1 MWLVPIVNSCY
12 QDLTVSWVF
21 PQLTAHAGSI
31 KTKHSVN
38 RIISCVKKPHWN
50 LSCQRNDTETFE
62 TFWLLYDHKLEH
74 AKHKH
79 IHFITHRNTYVHK
92 NVNLNFKRLH
102 GKSIMFV
109 PEWNWKDPQ
118 NIKFRGK
125 FIVTDFTACWSD
137 VKCFFLYFRRFAD
150 VEVNGLLGLV
160 ERETVEP
167 RWGH

>member
-1 MWLVPIVNSCY
+1 MSKKWYGNIWNFLIVIWSQIRTC
-12 QDLTVSWVF
+12 
-21 PQLTAHAGSI
+21 
-31 KTKHSVN
+31 KTQTY
-38 RIISCVKKPHWN
+38 P
-50 LSCQRNDTETFE
+50 
-62 TFWLLYDHKLEH
+62 
-74 AKHKH
+74 
-79 IHFITHRNTYVHK
+79 FITHRNTYVHK

-118 NIKFRGK
+118 NSMFRGK

-167 RWGH
+167 RWGHYAYKYLHNWSISKPIIGTGTAI